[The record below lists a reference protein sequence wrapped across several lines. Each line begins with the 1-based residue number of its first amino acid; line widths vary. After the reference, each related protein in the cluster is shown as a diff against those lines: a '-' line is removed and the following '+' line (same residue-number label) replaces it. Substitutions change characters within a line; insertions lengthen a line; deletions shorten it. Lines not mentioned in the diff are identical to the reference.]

1 MFEIAVKV
9 PVWNIEAV
17 CGYKPITTFWNDFS
31 VADAFGTSAVVD
43 TFKRAFEEWKG
54 NYKFLTELVM
64 VLNHKIWQWFEK
76 NSTLAAIYN
85 RFLRHNQIFE
95 QFFVLINTKEVF
107 WNIQA
112 LQYR

>member
-1 MFEIAVKV
+1 METIKINKKKKETCKENALQVVSGGNFFERFVQAKKQ
-9 PVWNIEAV
+9 
-17 CGYKPITTFWNDFS
+17 GYQPDGSFKKGITPE
-31 VADAFGTSAVVD
+31 SAVNL
-43 TFKRAFEEWKG
+43 REE
-54 NYKFLTELVM
+54 TC
-64 VLNHKIWQWFEK
+64 HI
-76 NSTLAAIYN
+76 LAHCNAHNAYN